1 MNFVVPPRL
10 ERLEVRLKPCDELR
24 RTRAVAV
31 ARGTR
36 TRPRGG
42 HGPAAVPDAEVAAV
56 RRVRRREVD
65 AARVAR
71 RPGQRD
77 VRVYVE
83 PVGMH

>member
-1 MNFVVPPRL
+1 MSS
-10 ERLEVRLKPCDELR
+10 
-24 RTRAVAV
+24 AV

-56 RRVRRREVD
+56 RRGGVQRREVD

-77 VRVYVE
+77 VRVDVE